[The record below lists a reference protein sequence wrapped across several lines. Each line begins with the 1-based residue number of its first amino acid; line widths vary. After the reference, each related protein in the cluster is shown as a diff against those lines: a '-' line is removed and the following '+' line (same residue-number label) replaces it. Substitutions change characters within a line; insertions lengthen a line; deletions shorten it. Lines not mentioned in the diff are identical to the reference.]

1 MDIDLQTLGDPS
13 QHFGDLYVLKQ
24 PLGKGSFG
32 RVMRCINKE
41 TELECAVKIINKTE
55 LTMDLEAATREVQ
68 ILASLDHSNVVRFQ
82 GIHHNKHHVFIQM
95 ELLKGGTL
103 AQLLKR
109 RSLSDAEA
117 AVILRG
123 ILGAVSYLHSR
134 DILHRDLKPDNVMFL
149 NDDLSSVKIAD
160 FGLSAKFGQHIFAK
174 TFEDMCGTVAFMAP
188 EQIMHRNYAKPVDIW
203 SCAIMLFMAITGK
216 HPLLSQGDTVAEYTQ
231 KLQNPMWEFSSDFNP
246 LARQLFLHMTNMQ
259 PLERY
264 TADQALRHPWI
275 TREET
280 EIPKTYLERIADYNA
295 ISQLKRLVSALVG
308 AGALLYL
315 QHGKKPLYEA
325 SSLPV
330 PSISEPLPVAS
341 AALPAR
347 KPSLSPSAVSPSYL
361 HSLQHRNTVKFDS
374 VRRNDFR
381 RRSTDLVSIGFAH
394 RSPARDLDKYTHSP
408 APLKSS
414 TTLRPTYSS
423 YLRKPRLSPTVDRKS
438 G

>member
-1 MDIDLQTLGDPS
+1 MEIDLQSLGDPGL
-13 QHFGDLYVLKQ
+13 HFGDLYILKQ

-32 RVMRCINKE
+32 RVVRCINKE
-41 TELECAVKIINKTE
+41 TEVECAVKIINKTE
-55 LTMDLEAATREVQ
+55 LTMDLEAAAREVQ
-68 ILASLDHSNVVRFQ
+68 ILASLSHQNVVSFQ
-82 GIHHNKHHVFIQM
+82 GIRHNKHHIFIQM

-109 RSLSDAEA
+109 RHLSDSEA
-117 AVILRG
+117 ATVLRG
-123 ILGAVSYLHSR
+123 ILRAVSYLHSR
-134 DILHRDLKPDNVMFL
+134 EILHRDLKPDNVMFL

-188 EQIMHRNYAKPVDIW
+188 EQIMHRNYSKPVDIW

-216 HPLLSQGDTVAEYTQ
+216 HPLLMQGDTVAVYTQ
-231 KLQNPMWEFSSDFNP
+231 KLQNPVWEFTEDFSP

-295 ISQLKRLVSALVG
+295 ESQLKRLISGLVAVST
-308 AGALLYL
+308 LLYL
-315 QHGKKPLYEA
+315 KHGKVVPPAQATL
-325 SSLPV
+325 
-330 PSISEPLPVAS
+330 PSISEPLPVIS
-341 AALPAR
+341 VTLPPAP
-347 KPSLSPSAVSPSYL
+347 KPPLSPSAASSSVRTT
-361 HSLQHRNTVKFDS
+361 LQHRNTLKLDS
-374 VRRNDFR
+374 ARRFEFR
-381 RRSTDLVSIGFAH
+381 RRSTDIGSLGFPH
-394 RSPARDLDKYTHSP
+394 KSPSKYLGKQSHSP
-408 APLKSS
+408 APMKSS
-414 TTLRPTYSS
+414 NTLRPAHSS
-423 YLRKPRLSPTVDRKS
+423 YLRKPRLSPPGEDRKS